1 MATQATPATN
11 AGQQAPPTNTG
22 DDNTAKSVALFPELR
37 KILKPQV
44 VQILEQKG
52 DELLIKKLNFIGP
65 EGVSRLNC
73 ASLLILNTLSDEN
86 CFRIMSQELMDT
98 WDYYWLKIKDSQDDP
113 EKWMDNMKEV
123 EHLPYVMDKC
133 WSRMQIHGVN
143 PTLEHYVVYVNCM
156 GRWGIGPQAGKV
168 VIDLK
173 KQNYA
178 RRGTSLVPTRLG
190 RLQAWSKHVSNEI
203 PLIFYEYF
211 TKDHPTEIPAA
222 MHEHFKRL
230 EKELPEESE
239 IANYFLGSQK
249 GKTKPEI
256 LTRKE
261 KEYEDFAG
269 KWLQQD
275 MIDQYLQPPL
285 EKLYNIDDHRR
296 EQLNREAKAAAAT
309 GKK

>member
-1 MATQATPATN
+1 MSHSTPLPYSLST
-11 AGQQAPPTNTG
+11 
-22 DDNTAKSVALFPELR
+22 VALFPELR

-44 VQILEQKG
+44 IQILEQKG

-73 ASLLILNTLSDEN
+73 ASNLILKTLSDEN
-86 CFRIMSQELMDT
+86 CFRIMSQELMDS
-98 WDYYWLKIKDSQDDP
+98 WDYYWLKIKESGNNAD
-113 EKWMDNMKEV
+113 KWMENMKEV
-123 EHLPYVMDKC
+123 EDLPFIMDKC
-133 WSRMQIHGVN
+133 WNRMQLNGVN
-143 PTLEHYVVYVNCM
+143 PTLDHYLVYINCM
-156 GRWGIGPQAGKV
+156 GRFGIGPQSGNV

-178 RRGTSLVPTRLG
+178 RRGADLTPTRLG
-190 RLQAWSKHVSNEI
+190 RLQAWSKHISNEI

-211 TKDHPTEIPAA
+211 TKDNPTDIPAS
-222 MHEHFKRL
+222 MHEHFKKL
-230 EKELPEESE
+230 EKELPEETE

-249 GKTKPEI
+249 GKTKPEL

-269 KWLQQD
+269 QWLQQD

-285 EKLYNIDDHRR
+285 EKLYNVDDNRR
-296 EQLNREAKAAAAT
+296 EQLEKEKATAK
-309 GKK
+309 K